1 MKILA
6 FIVALAWMSESH
18 AVGFQESFAS
28 AYFNHPRLLAMRE
41 ESDAA
46 SARVWRQYLAY
57 LPTVSAQ
64 ASVGTSKVESKTA
77 FFSAD
82 ENRDPRAASL
92 NITQP
97 IFEGGAKIARIL
109 KAEENQEAQIAQTL
123 EVMQE
128 ILLEAITAYLNLVQD
143 QELVKLARH
152 NEQLLSREKDE
163 VTQRYELGDSTQTD
177 VSQSEA
183 RLASARATTAA
194 SQATLAGTRA
204 RFIQV
209 TQLDDT
215 HPADQE
221 PPLIG
226 QSPSSLG
233 DALTRAQSHPTIRKH
248 RHEWQAAR
256 QEVSESFA
264 VLLPSLELEGSV
276 GRQFDSFNKGSRS
289 DSLTA
294 TARLRMN
301 IVSASDY
308 ATIDEKRSLRRS
320 KEYLYHNAKE
330 HIKQEATAAWH
341 QWQASSIRVR
351 ALRNQVKANRL
362 ALDGVQSEEELG
374 QRDVLDVLNAEQEL
388 FQSQSDL
395 VRSKRDHALSHY
407 RLLQAVGELTPQ
419 TLAISTTKD

>member
-1 MKILA
+1 
-6 FIVALAWMSESH
+6 
-18 AVGFQESFAS
+18 
-28 AYFNHPRLLAMRE
+28 MRE
-41 ESDAA
+41 ERDAA
-46 SARVWRQYLAY
+46 SSRVWRQYLAY

-82 ENRDPRAASL
+82 ENRDPRAAS
-92 NITQP
+92 ISVTQP
-97 IFEGGAKIARIL
+97 IFEGGAKIARIR

-152 NEQLLSREKDE
+152 NEQLLTREKDE

-194 SQATLAGTRA
+194 AQATLAATRA

-215 HPADQE
+215 NPADQE

-226 QSPSSLG
+226 QAPSSLG

-256 QEVSESFA
+256 EEVSESFA
-264 VLLPSLELEGSV
+264 ALLPSFELEGSV

-301 IVSASDY
+301 IFSASDY
-308 ATIDEKRSLRRS
+308 ATIDENAACAVAKSISITMPKSTSNKKPPPPGINGKPHRLVCGHCAIRS
-320 KEYLYHNAKE
+320 KPIASPWMGCKAK
-330 HIKQEATAAWH
+330 K
-341 QWQASSIRVR
+341 
-351 ALRNQVKANRL
+351 K
-362 ALDGVQSEEELG
+362 LG

-395 VRSKRDHALSHY
+395 VRSKRDRALYHY
-407 RLLQAVGELTPQ
+407 RLLQAVGALTPQ
-419 TLAISTTKD
+419 TLAIPRAKD